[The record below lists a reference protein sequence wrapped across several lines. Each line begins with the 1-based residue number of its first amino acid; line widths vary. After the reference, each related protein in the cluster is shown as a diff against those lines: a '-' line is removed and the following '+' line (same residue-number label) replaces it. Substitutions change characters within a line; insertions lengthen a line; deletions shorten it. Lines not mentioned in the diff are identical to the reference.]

1 MLYLTRK
8 PGETIIINDDIEV
21 TVVEVRGRAVK
32 LGFNLP
38 PDATVLRKEIHDKI
52 REENI
57 AAAKAGDALAD
68 IDFDPSTLPPA
79 AAPDK
84 D

>member
-8 PGETIIINDDIEV
+8 PGETIVIKDNIEV
-21 TVVEVRGRAVK
+21 TVIEVRGRAVK
-32 LGFNLP
+32 LGFNFP
-38 PDATVLRKEIHDKI
+38 SDATVLRKEIHDKI

-57 AAAKAGDALAD
+57 AAAQSGDTLSE
-68 IDFDPSTLPPA
+68 IDFDPSSLPA
-79 AAPDK
+79 AAPPEK